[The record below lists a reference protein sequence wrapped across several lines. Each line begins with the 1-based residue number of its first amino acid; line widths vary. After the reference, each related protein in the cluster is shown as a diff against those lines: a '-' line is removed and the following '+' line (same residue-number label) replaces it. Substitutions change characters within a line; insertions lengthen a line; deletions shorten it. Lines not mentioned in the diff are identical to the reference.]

1 MSVLLTSIC
10 EHVKS
15 RTGES
20 SGILA
25 WRAGAEKDVEGV
37 HHAAARLGDAAFPEI
52 FSKSE
57 DKLGEPP
64 IAE

>member
-1 MSVLLTSIC
+1 MEFWL
-10 EHVKS
+10 
-15 RTGES
+15 G
-20 SGILA
+20 A
-25 WRAGAEKDVEGV
+25 PGAEKDVEGV